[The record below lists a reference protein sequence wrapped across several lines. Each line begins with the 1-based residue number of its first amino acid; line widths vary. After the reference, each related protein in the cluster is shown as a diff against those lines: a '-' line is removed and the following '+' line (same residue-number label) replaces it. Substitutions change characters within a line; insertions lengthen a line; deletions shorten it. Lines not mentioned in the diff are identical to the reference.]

1 MDMVPRFRFT
11 GVSAVH
17 GSLEPVDRSTGNR
30 ANARLIWP
38 VEDPVDLAIFS
49 GAITLWSLVQGAVLL
64 LRWRRFP
71 ESRDLFW
78 SGLGGVAI
86 GVGSALYGSRYFG
99 WPYAVYATAANPTIV
114 TGLAFLVQGIRS
126 ADGFKPNLL
135 LLVSPAVIWL
145 AASCFAAFRATPLV
159 AVWLFAII
167 GFVWSAIAVRQ
178 LTSGGLQ
185 LPGRRLWAVLWIF
198 ILATMVVRLVG
209 AVAMLPSLSDRY
221 AGTAWPVVFLAMAAI
236 AMMAV
241 GYVNLTLSDGLPRTG
256 AITAALER
264 GLAGRA
270 FPSTGDDGL
279 LWSLRIDRLLSGNA
293 PATFQNA
300 DINDLQ
306 QAIVRA
312 CPPVVEVLPS
322 GPDRVIWRTTPDE
335 QGHAR
340 SLRQLIDRMTAIVQR
355 PGFPRVT
362 MSCGVTT
369 FDGDNPTAAALVADR
384 SALTVSNHGK

>member
-1 MDMVPRFRFT
+1 
-11 GVSAVH
+11 
-17 GSLEPVDRSTGNR
+17 
-30 ANARLIWP
+30 
-38 VEDPVDLAIFS
+38 
-49 GAITLWSLVQGAVLL
+49 
-64 LRWRRFP
+64 
-71 ESRDLFW
+71 
-78 SGLGGVAI
+78 
-86 GVGSALYGSRYFG
+86 
-99 WPYAVYATAANPTIV
+99 
-114 TGLAFLVQGIRS
+114 
-126 ADGFKPNLL
+126 
-135 LLVSPAVIWL
+135 
-145 AASCFAAFRATPLV
+145 
-159 AVWLFAII
+159 
-167 GFVWSAIAVRQ
+167 
-178 LTSGGLQ
+178 
-185 LPGRRLWAVLWIF
+185 
-198 ILATMVVRLVG
+198 
-209 AVAMLPSLSDRY
+209 
-221 AGTAWPVVFLAMAAI
+221 MAAI

-369 FDGDNPTAAALVADR
+369 FDGDNPAAAALVADR